1 MSTRA
6 RLVVGSI
13 YNNFAIHL
21 PAYFGLD
28 FEKNGKIGIFGLQG
42 PVSAQR
48 RRLAPPAVGTLKTLS
63 RAHFFPKRRLNVL
76 DL

>member
-1 MSTRA
+1 MSKRA

-28 FEKNGKIGIFGLQG
+28 FEKNGKIGIFGLHLPKG
-42 PVSAQR
+42 GAGSAR
-48 RRLAPPAVGTLKTLS
+48 CWHLKNALQS
-63 RAHFFPKRRLNVL
+63 SFFA
-76 DL
+76 